1 MDLRSSSYAS
11 ERRSAPS
18 RRKARERSLP
28 GPRRKGWRERFTT
41 EWQAIALLAVAV
53 LVGGGGSHAGV
64 ANLLVQL
71 TALGVLALSP
81 ALPWMAWRNSSL
93 LLVIL
98 AAATLA
104 LPLLQI
110 IPLPQPVWSALP
122 GREPILQT
130 FGLIGLENHWFPFSM
145 SPSRTLVAF
154 LSLVPAVVMMMLATC
169 LDHTWR
175 TRLLWAIVGL
185 GIFNVALGAIQLVT
199 GSAVANLYGEDH
211 DPSQLYGTFANH
223 NATGLFLDIALV
235 ALIGLPRNGADKGL
249 LQLPLVRG
257 GIGAFL
263 ALGLVLTQSRSAM
276 FILVVPLA
284 LLGLRFMRE
293 RNRSRQP
300 ALKRH
305 HWIGLAVAACVLAAG
320 TYVVASSA
328 RFEQAVGRFSDL
340 EDERPHVWE
349 DSLSAARHYW
359 PTGAGI
365 GAFDD
370 VFQLHESL
378 EYLTPLR
385 AGRAHND
392 FLEFAIEAGVA
403 GVVLLGAWTVWL
415 VRVAIGRGTDLRPP
429 MRSAAV
435 AVFVAIG
442 LQALIDYP
450 MRTEALLCIAG
461 AMAGLLGHRKSDTG
475 DGSQNDGP
483 GIVRS

>member
-1 MDLRSSSYAS
+1 MDLRSPSYRS
-11 ERRSAPS
+11 ERRRDAPS
-18 RRKARERSLP
+18 RQKARERSLSA
-28 GPRRKGWRERFTT
+28 GAKRKRRRERFTT

-64 ANLLVQL
+64 ANLLVQF
-71 TALGVLALSP
+71 TALAILALSP
-81 ALPWMAWRNSSL
+81 ALPWISCRNSSR
-93 LLVIL
+93 LLVLL
-98 AAATLA
+98 AAASIA

-130 FGLIGLENHWFPFSM
+130 FGLIGLGDHWFPFSM

-154 LSLVPAVVMMMLATC
+154 LALIPAVVMMMLATC
-169 LDHTWR
+169 LDDTWR
-175 TRLLWAIVGL
+175 TRLLWTIVGL
-185 GIFNVALGAIQLVT
+185 GVFNVALGSIQLVT
-199 GSAVANLYGEDH
+199 GSAVANLYGEGG

-235 ALIGLPRNGADKGL
+235 ALIGLPGNAAGKGL
-249 LQLPLVRG
+249 LHQPLVRA

-263 ALGLVLTQSRSAM
+263 VLGLVLTQSRSAM

-284 LLGLRFMRE
+284 LVGIRYLRE
-293 RNRSRQP
+293 RRKSPRSS
-300 ALKRH
+300 LKRA
-305 HWIGLAVAACVLAAG
+305 HWIGLAAIACVLAVG
-320 TYVVASSA
+320 TYVAASSA
-328 RFEQAVGRFSDL
+328 RFDQSISRFSDL

-349 DSLSAARHYW
+349 DSLTAARHYW
-359 PTGAGI
+359 PVGAGI

-370 VFQLHESL
+370 VIQLHESL

-392 FLEFAIEAGVA
+392 YLEFAIEAGVV
-403 GVVLLGAWTVWL
+403 GFVLLGAWIVWL
-415 VRVAIGRGTDLRPP
+415 VRAAIGRSGHLEPP

-442 LQALIDYP
+442 LQAFIDYP

-461 AMAGLLGHRKSDTG
+461 AMAGLLGRRKPEPVADS
-475 DGSQNDGP
+475 
-483 GIVRS
+483 